1 MKRGDVYWMDICNNV
16 EHMNQG
22 RRPVLIVS
30 NDKCNEHSPC
40 INVVPLTT
48 ARKKNIPTHV
58 SLIMN
63 NTLNIVL
70 CEQITLINKSE
81 IQESNYICT
90 LSSRF
95 MDLISIALMKQL
107 GIMEV

>member
-1 MKRGDVYWMDICNNV
+1 MKRGDVYWVDICNNV

-30 NDKCNEHSPC
+30 NNKCNEYSTC
-40 INVVPLTT
+40 IHILPLTT
-48 ARKKNIPTHV
+48 EKKKPMPTHISFMMEGV
-58 SLIMN
+58 K
-63 NTLNIVL
+63 NTAL
-70 CEQITLINKSE
+70 CEQVALINKSE

-90 LSSRF
+90 LSSRL